1 MSTDLPRLCGY
12 VRGVC
17 GQQGKRALLLTGI
30 PATVHSPLKW
40 GDRGNSR
47 DTVSGTE
54 MQMVAYWMKK
64 VRSIKA
70 K

>member
-1 MSTDLPRLCGY
+1 MPADLPHLCGY

-17 GQQGKRALLLTGI
+17 GQQGKCALLLTGI
-30 PATVHSPLKW
+30 PATVHPPLKW

-54 MQMVAYWMKK
+54 MHNGSLLDEESK
-64 VRSIKA
+64 VNES
-70 K
+70 